1 MSCYLRHL
9 DHLFVE
15 TDLDPLNKQDRKKLD
30 MAIRLSIGLVDT
42 PCNKVWARI
51 KQIGRENKDLV
62 ARVKQELAK

>member
-30 MAIRLSIGLVDT
+30 IAIRLSIGLVDS
-42 PCNKVWARI
+42 PCSEVWAKI
-51 KQIGRENKDLV
+51 KEIGPENKDLFLK
-62 ARVKQELAK
+62 VKQELNK